1 MLVSTVLASHMS
13 LLMLMAGNYP
23 MLELQQLST
32 HLIKREQIAQKVL
45 ATVISFYPGRGAVDE
60 AMCDAG
66 GIALS
71 KDTGPAPGYGDIVG
85 KAWRIGR
92 TSQEHG
98 ILVRTD
104 GQGDSAL
111 KIGEVIEIIGKSQ

>member
-1 MLVSTVLASHMS
+1 MLD
-13 LLMLMAGNYP
+13 
-23 MLELQQLST
+23 LQQLST

-98 ILVRTD
+98 ILVRID
-104 GQGDSAL
+104 GQGDPSL
-111 KIGEVIEIIGKSQ
+111 KIGEVIEIIGQSH